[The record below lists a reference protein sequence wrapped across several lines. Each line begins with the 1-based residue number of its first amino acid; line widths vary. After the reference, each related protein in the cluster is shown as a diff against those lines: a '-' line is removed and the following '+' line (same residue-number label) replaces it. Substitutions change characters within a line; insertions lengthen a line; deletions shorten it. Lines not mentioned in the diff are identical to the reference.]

1 MYTRHILGKNGEDEA
16 VKYLEKQGYTIIE
29 RNFMCKQG
37 EIDIIALNEKYLVFV
52 EIKSRTSNEFGLP
65 SESVTE
71 RKKKHMIK
79 AIQYYLY
86 KRNLENVNIR
96 IDVIEVYVKDEKYTI
111 NHIKQIIWI
120 DNLAK
125 ASII

>member
-1 MYTRHILGKNGEDEA
+1 MYVRHILGKNGEDEA

-29 RNFMCKQG
+29 RNFLCRQG
-37 EIDIIALNEKYLVFV
+37 EIDIIALDEKYLVFI
-52 EIKSRTSNEFGLP
+52 EIKSRANTEYGLP

-86 KRNLENVNIR
+86 KRNLENANIR
-96 IDVIEVYVKDEKYTI
+96 IDVIEVYVKDEKYSI
-111 NHIKQIIWI
+111 NHIKQII
-120 DNLAK
+120 
-125 ASII
+125 

>member
-120 DNLAK
+120 DICKNK
-125 ASII
+125 W